1 MSLDDLPANTPQR
14 RNRAEAV
21 VRRVDRASPSA
32 EKITRAEELR
42 LQLADEIVRG
52 ALRRRARRWTKP
64 TSRGASACRARRCAK
79 RCASLSPPAWSRRA
93 PHRGAVVARPSIE
106 RLTGMF
112 EAMAE
117 LEALCAGLAAERM
130 TPVER
135 HRLEAVHE
143 ELRVLSYAGNPD
155 RFHEVNE
162 RFHNTIYAGSQN
174 AYIAEMTLA
183 TRVRVQPFRR
193 AQFRNLGRL
202 AKSHAEHDRVVVAI
216 MRGDKHRRRRPP
228 CAPISSWCATSTRS
242 TRCRCRL
249 AYHLRVIPASPGANP
264 ECRLAESAIS
274 HSELACFAAPR
285 NDGARTHTAAALR
298 HIRAPAAERRDVAR
312 AAERRGLDDEALD
325 AAAVGQTDRADRQRR
340 RHRGDELA
348 EGRRRQRPD
357 FKLDRTLP
365 VPASTRSMPGF
376 GGVVSRA

>member
-1 MSLDDLPANTPQR
+1 MSLDDLPTNAPQR
-14 RNRAEAV
+14 PAAPGEPV
-21 VRRVDRASPSA
+21 VQRVDRASPSA
-32 EKITRAEELR
+32 AKITRAEELR

-52 ALRRRARRWTKP
+52 TLPPGAPLDETDIARRFNVSRTPVREALRQLAASGLVEARA
-64 TSRGASACRARRCAK
+64 
-79 RCASLSPPAWSRRA
+79 
-93 PHRGAVVARPSIE
+93 HRGAVVARPSLE

-143 ELRVLSYAGNPD
+143 ELRLLSYAGNPE

-202 AKSHAEHDRVVVAI
+202 AKSQVEHDRVVVSI
-216 MRGDKHRRRRPP
+216 LRGDK
-228 CAPISSWCATSTRS
+228 T
-242 TRCRCRL
+242 
-249 AYHLRVIPASPGANP
+249 G
-264 ECRLAESAIS
+264 
-274 HSELACFAAPR
+274 
-285 NDGARTHTAAALR
+285 AAAAMR
-298 HIRAPAAERRDVAR
+298 DHIELVRD
-312 AAERRGLDDEALD
+312 EYELY
-325 AAAVGQTDRADRQRR
+325 AVS
-340 RHRGDELA
+340 
-348 EGRRRQRPD
+348 
-357 FKLDRTLP
+357 
-365 VPASTRSMPGF
+365 V
-376 GGVVSRA
+376 

>member
-1 MSLDDLPANTPQR
+1 MSLDDLPANSAPPK
-14 RNRAEAV
+14 AGVV
-21 VRRVDRASPSA
+21 VRRVDRPAGSA

-52 ALRRRARRWTKP
+52 ALPPGAPLDETDIARRFNV
-64 TSRGASACRARRCAK
+64 SRTPVREALRQLAASGLVETRA
-79 RCASLSPPAWSRRA
+79 
-93 PHRGAVVARPSIE
+93 HRGAVVARPTLD

-117 LEALCAGLAAERM
+117 LEAICAGLAAERM

-135 HRLEAVHE
+135 QRLEAVHE

-174 AYIAEMTLA
+174 TYIAEMTLA

-216 MRGDKHRRRRPP
+216 MRGDK
-228 CAPISSWCATSTRS
+228 A
-242 TRCRCRL
+242 
-249 AYHLRVIPASPGANP
+249 GA
-264 ECRLAESAIS
+264 
-274 HSELACFAAPR
+274 ELAMRA
-285 NDGARTHTAAALR
+285 
-298 HIRAPAAERRDVAR
+298 HIELVRD
-312 AAERRGLDDEALD
+312 EYELY
-325 AAAVGQTDRADRQRR
+325 AVS
-340 RHRGDELA
+340 
-348 EGRRRQRPD
+348 
-357 FKLDRTLP
+357 
-365 VPASTRSMPGF
+365 V
-376 GGVVSRA
+376 

>member
-1 MSLDDLPANTPQR
+1 MSLDDLPANTAP
-14 RNRAEAV
+14 APKGGVV
-21 VRRVDRASPSA
+21 VRRVDRASGSA
-32 EKITRAEELR
+32 GKITRAEELR

-52 ALRRRARRWTKP
+52 ALPPGAPLDETDIARRFSV
-64 TSRGASACRARRCAK
+64 SRTPVREALRQLAASGLVETRA
-79 RCASLSPPAWSRRA
+79 
-93 PHRGAVVARPSIE
+93 HRGAVVARPTLE

-117 LEALCAGLAAERM
+117 LEAICSGLAAERM

-174 AYIAEMTLA
+174 TYIAEMTLA

-216 MRGDKHRRRRPP
+216 MRGDK
-228 CAPISSWCATSTRS
+228 A
-242 TRCRCRL
+242 
-249 AYHLRVIPASPGANP
+249 GA
-264 ECRLAESAIS
+264 EIAMRAHI
-274 HSELACFAAPR
+274 ELV
-285 NDGARTHTAAALR
+285 
-298 HIRAPAAERRDVAR
+298 RD
-312 AAERRGLDDEALD
+312 EYEIY
-325 AAAVGQTDRADRQRR
+325 AVG
-340 RHRGDELA
+340 HE
-348 EGRRRQRPD
+348 
-357 FKLDRTLP
+357 
-365 VPASTRSMPGF
+365 VP
-376 GGVVSRA
+376 

>member
-1 MSLDDLPANTPQR
+1 MSLDDLPLPASAPQR
-14 RNRAEAV
+14 PAQEAAV
-21 VRRVDRASPSA
+21 PRVDRASSNSD
-32 EKITRAEELR
+32 KITRAEELR

-52 ALRRRARRWTKP
+52 TLPPGSALDETDIARRFNVSRTPVREALRQLAASGLVDARA
-64 TSRGASACRARRCAK
+64 
-79 RCASLSPPAWSRRA
+79 
-93 PHRGAVVARPSIE
+93 HRGAVVARPSIE

-130 TPVER
+130 LPIER

-174 AYIAEMTLA
+174 GYIAEMTLA

-216 MRGDKHRRRRPP
+216 LRGDK
-228 CAPISSWCATSTRS
+228 
-242 TRCRCRL
+242 
-249 AYHLRVIPASPGANP
+249 VG
-264 ECRLAESAIS
+264 
-274 HSELACFAAPR
+274 
-285 NDGARTHTAAALR
+285 
-298 HIRAPAAERRDVAR
+298 
-312 AAERRGLDDEALD
+312 
-325 AAAVGQTDRADRQRR
+325 AAVAMRAHIELVR
-340 RHRGDELA
+340 DEYELYA
-348 EGRRRQRPD
+348 
-357 FKLDRTLP
+357 
-365 VPASTRSMPGF
+365 
-376 GGVVSRA
+376 VSV